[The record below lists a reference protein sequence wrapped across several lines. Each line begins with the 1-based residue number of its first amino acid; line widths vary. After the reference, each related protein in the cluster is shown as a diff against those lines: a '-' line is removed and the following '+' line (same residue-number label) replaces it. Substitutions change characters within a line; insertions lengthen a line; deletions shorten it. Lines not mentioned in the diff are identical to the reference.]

1 MRLKKVGWGSSAK
14 VAIPTLF
21 GLSASGIKGGTG
33 LWTGRG
39 ATKKKRYRR
48 AESRYRQVQLAQKLL
63 PDRILSRGV
72 MGAMAE
78 RARSGIVGQS
88 SFELQNRTTSLW

>member
-14 VAIPTLF
+14 AAIPTLF

-39 ATKKKRYRR
+39 ATKKKGTEERR
-48 AESRYRQVQLAQKLL
+48 AGTGPAGTETL
-63 PDRILSRGV
+63 
-72 MGAMAE
+72 
-78 RARSGIVGQS
+78 
-88 SFELQNRTTSLW
+88 T